1 MNGGEV
7 AMYYNWLDRWDE
19 RRTRRRDD
27 VKKVTG
33 LVLDPELVFP
43 ANNGT
48 ANQDTF
54 CDIAKLTAL
63 DSDRFFGL
71 ADPIADVSADD
82 QWIRFPSSISTGIAE
97 NDTVHAKVTR
107 AGSFDHAVIVFHH
120 WNASSRNAPL
130 ARFFARQG
138 LAVVEIAMPYHL
150 ERSRPGSLHADYMLS
165 PNLGRTLQSVRQA
178 VVDGRQLIRILQRAG
193 YKSVS
198 VLGVSLGSWVAG
210 LVAAHDPA
218 IQKASLLLSAG
229 SLADMVWTGGA
240 TRHIRASLEGKMEL
254 SELRRAWAPLSLGNY
269 AARLARPGLDV
280 QFVFAER
287 DRVVLPVLSEE
298 FVRQMQGAG
307 ASPYVK
313 RLNCGHYSLS
323 LPPYAISAG
332 ISAARF
338 LKGKVPGQGPEA
350 DRTDSA

>member
-1 MNGGEV
+1 MNGGGV

-19 RRTRRRDD
+19 RRMRRRDD

-178 VVDGRQLIRILQRAG
+178 HAGRQNCRQDQPEQDGAEDRARMARDSLRSSCLDLHRDRQRPTLSG
-193 YKSVS
+193 RP
-198 VLGVSLGSWVAG
+198 LRGSGG
-210 LVAAHDPA
+210 LRSD
-218 IQKASLLLSAG
+218 LSGAG
-229 SLADMVWTGGA
+229 S
-240 TRHIRASLEGKMEL
+240 TR
-254 SELRRAWAPLSLGNY
+254 
-269 AARLARPGLDV
+269 V
-280 QFVFAER
+280 
-287 DRVVLPVLSEE
+287 
-298 FVRQMQGAG
+298 
-307 ASPYVK
+307 
-313 RLNCGHYSLS
+313 
-323 LPPYAISAG
+323 
-332 ISAARF
+332 
-338 LKGKVPGQGPEA
+338 
-350 DRTDSA
+350 